1 MQGTVVCVVSDG
13 AENDDA
19 VEQAIA
25 FSERLGLR
33 LVLAHVVE
41 GITTLGH
48 GDESVTMKAEREA
61 AERLLADLARDHR
74 IEETA
79 ERRVAVGDPAS
90 VLGQIASEEAAD
102 VIVIGARTR
111 GWRRR
116 HLDSRL
122 AEELETETPLAVLI
136 AAPRGRRA
144 GRSPSPQASN
154 GHRR

>member
-33 LVLAHVVE
+33 LVLALVVE
-41 GITTLGH
+41 GITTLGD

-61 AERLLADLARDHR
+61 AEQLLADLARDHR

-111 GWRRR
+111 GWRGR

-136 AAPRGRRA
+136 AAPRGRRT

>member
-1 MQGTVVCVVSDG
+1 
-13 AENDDA
+13 
-19 VEQAIA
+19 
-25 FSERLGLR
+25 
-33 LVLAHVVE
+33 
-41 GITTLGH
+41 
-48 GDESVTMKAEREA
+48 MKAEREA
-61 AERLLADLARDHR
+61 GEQLLADLARDHR

-90 VLGQIASEEAAD
+90 ALGQIATEEAAD

-111 GWRRR
+111 GWRGR

-144 GRSPSPQASN
+144 GRSLQASN
-154 GHRR
+154 GNQR

>member
-1 MQGTVVCVVSDG
+1 MQGTVVCVVSEG

-19 VEQAIA
+19 VAQAIA

-33 LVLAHVVE
+33 LILASVVE
-41 GITTLGH
+41 GITTLDH

-61 AERLLADLARDHR
+61 GERLLADLAREHR

-79 ERRVAVGDPAS
+79 ERRVAVGDPAAA
-90 VLGQIASEEAAD
+90 VGQIATEEAAD
-102 VIVIGARTR
+102 VIVVGARTHR
-111 GWRRR
+111 WRRW
-116 HLDSRL
+116 HVDSRL
-122 AEELETETPLAVLI
+122 AEELEAETPLAVLI

-144 GRSPSPQASN
+144 GRSLQASN